1 MKINYKYQTNEN
13 SSEDGK
19 VNKNKKVLNS
29 PEKSRKGNRSKT
41 HNNYKR
47 KSTRGEN
54 NELKKENEEICC
66 TEACTIF

>member
-1 MKINYKYQTNEN
+1 MKINSKYQTNEN
-13 SSEDGK
+13 SAEDGK

-47 KSTRGEN
+47 NSTRGEN
-54 NELKKENEEICC
+54 NELKKENEE
-66 TEACTIF
+66 FSFV